1 VPELMQGRVRTSVK
15 RHSEKHNRR
24 AHPARSNIMLRMKS
38 AMAALFAVIL
48 SIGLT
53 TIPPVDA
60 QTQTGLVNVAIG
72 DITTGDILS
81 NNTVTVNVAANIATN
96 VCGNQ
101 VQVGVLALQLQ
112 RQGQFYCENQRT
124 KRFARLT
131 RAGTW

>member
-1 VPELMQGRVRTSVK
+1 MFRMRT
-15 RHSEKHNRR
+15 
-24 AHPARSNIMLRMKS
+24 
-38 AMAALFAVIL
+38 AMAALCAVIL

-53 TIPPVDA
+53 TAPPVDA

-81 NNTVTVNVAANIATN
+81 NNTVTVEVGANIAAN
-96 VCGNQ
+96 VCGIP

-112 RQGQFYCENQRT
+112 NQGEFFCENKQT
-124 KRFARLT
+124 NRFARLT